1 VGINAALLGSGPS
14 LAPGGFNSAEGLE
27 WHVSLPF
34 LLAALHLCASLIFAY
49 SEPPPTTP
57 YPYGICSSS
66 TLTIGQHPYS
76 LRHAVSTASQLTV
89 QVPPQRSNYAVHTL
103 YPEHQ
108 DLPSDA
114 DHRRSGDQQGGQPNG
129 RVNRRPSRRGADGS
143 EPSSRMPTAT
153 EPFDFNTPQNGLAQ
167 HQVYGYQGGAG
178 KSRTS
183 LRNTLGGNNSSRRNV
198 SSRGSRELSVRE
210 LVLLLLRLA

>member
-1 VGINAALLGSGPS
+1 MARKSSFLFGGRAFVNLADFS
-14 LAPGGFNSAEGLE
+14 L
-27 WHVSLPF
+27 
-34 LLAALHLCASLIFAY
+34 Y

-57 YPYGICSSS
+57 YPYGIGSSS
-66 TLTIGQHPYS
+66 TLTIGQQSLFAALPGTTASHPYL

-198 SSRGSRELSVRE
+198 SSRP
-210 LVLLLLRLA
+210 